1 MVEEGAVAVMIED
14 DEEAAMMREILKR
27 VQMELPPLPPKSLHN
42 NNGSSLVKKK
52 TVSNNYKTTRTYNN
66 VVEPDE
72 EVMAM
77 MMMLPPPP
85 PPPHIKLLDRRC
97 MDSVITHLDSTSID
111 SMYQTCK
118 FFRDACAAAADV
130 TPVIGSRSKNN
141 HSLQDVQD
149 DGIQSL
155 VNLDILPSSSS
166 FDAPLDELGPH
177 TAVSPPRN
185 DVVEMSRVDN
195 NNPAV
200 ALPSN
205 QEPAPSFDECDE
217 KNLSSDD
224 SYDNTT
230 IGTDDDHYEYR
241 QQQQL
246 DDTFSLEYSDDD
258 EQNEVGAEGPSIV
271 EPISFY
277 TLDSPPKLSGKCE
290 ERLEEPTTVKRL
302 TVNSLKAI
310 HNTTREYNPCTP
322 PKNLQYSDGD
332 GHYAT
337 PPKEAVPFTP
347 LRSNGTN
354 TPSTTESST
363 CSDEHDSNQ
372 DYDSH
377 PDDEVEDDVQSAD
390 VDDDSEEEDV
400 EGFDETEEETSN
412 SGALLVNSLADFI
425 GGVSGLAT
433 DVVSIFAGDVR
444 RNGNGIDDYGPIK
457 IGEKVYSPNEALQMW
472 KKAKANMDLEDTYGE
487 VDYSGNDKFETTT
500 FFERSVMYSEK
511 TTKMEKRLARL
522 EQMPNLV
529 DEEPEEPI
537 KASYPKNQ
545 GSSVIMAQTN
555 GADKVKK
562 VKTTSFFEN
571 SSMYQESTAKMDLKL
586 APRLG
591 EKNRNDEP
599 TRQSS
604 TRRGMGVKQA
614 KVNDEKV
621 ERLGKENKNEK
632 MAPLEKDSQVDGKLA
647 SIEYKRRH
655 EEPQS
660 LTPRSR
666 GGGMSMTQ
674 ARVLQFLQEDA
685 AAASS
690 LERRNRS
697 SPQVSKEE
705 IDTDTATSAS
715 TLSST
720 YQSSDSYTSSEV
732 DLDPS
737 FSSRLPRVKQ
747 QRIPQ
752 ASLSNEDGKSVAI
765 DSVMGSN
772 YGVEVSSHCCKFVS
786 KDDSQTIKDAGGYKE
801 SKVVVPEPVVAPKS
815 ISPQRVVSSRKP
827 RVLAKHGMGITSTKR
842 RNSKTM
848 KEEKKKSNLS
858 LKKLIKKK

>member
-1 MVEEGAVAVMIED
+1 
-14 DEEAAMMREILKR
+14 
-27 VQMELPPLPPKSLHN
+27 
-42 NNGSSLVKKK
+42 
-52 TVSNNYKTTRTYNN
+52 
-66 VVEPDE
+66 
-72 EVMAM
+72 
-77 MMMLPPPP
+77 
-85 PPPHIKLLDRRC
+85 
-97 MDSVITHLDSTSID
+97 
-111 SMYQTCK
+111 
-118 FFRDACAAAADV
+118 
-130 TPVIGSRSKNN
+130 
-141 HSLQDVQD
+141 LQDVQVD
-149 DGIQSL
+149 VIQSL
-155 VNLDILPSSSS
+155 VNLDILPSSS
-166 FDAPLDELGPH
+166 FDAPLDELSPH
-177 TAVSPPRN
+177 TAASPPRN
-185 DVVEMSRVDN
+185 NIVGMSRVDN

-200 ALPSN
+200 ALTSN
-205 QEPAPSFDECDE
+205 QELAPSFDECDE

-230 IGTDDDHYEYR
+230 IGTDDDHYEYQ

-258 EQNEVGAEGPSIV
+258 EHYASEQNEVCVEGPSTV
-271 EPISFY
+271 EPMSFY
-277 TLDSPPKLSGKCE
+277 TLDSPTKRSGKCE
-290 ERLEEPTTVKRL
+290 ERLEPTTVKRL
-302 TVNSLKAI
+302 SVNSLKAI

-354 TPSTTESST
+354 TPSTTQSST

-372 DYDSH
+372 DSSTCSDEHDSNSR

-400 EGFDETEEETSN
+400 EGFDEAEEETSN

-500 FFERSVMYSEK
+500 FFERSVMYSEN
-511 TTKMEKRLARL
+511 TAKMEKRFGSL
-522 EQMPNLV
+522 EKMPNLL

-537 KASYPKNQ
+537 KASYPKKQ

-562 VKTTSFFEN
+562 VKTTSFFEK

-632 MAPLEKDSQVDGKLA
+632 MAPLEKDSKVDGKLVTIKQHK
-647 SIEYKRRH
+647 SRN
-655 EEPQS
+655 EESQS

-666 GGGMSMTQ
+666 GGGVMSMTQ
-674 ARVLQFLQEDA
+674 ARVLRFLQEDA

-690 LERRNRS
+690 LERRSRS
-697 SPQVSKEE
+697 SPEVSKEE
-705 IDTDTATSAS
+705 IDTDTATSGS

-720 YQSSDSYTSSEV
+720 YQSSGSYTSSEV
-732 DLDPS
+732 DLDPN

-801 SKVVVPEPVVAPKS
+801 SEVVAPEPVVAPKT
-815 ISPQRVVSSRKP
+815 ISPQRVASSRKP

-842 RNSKTM
+842 RNSKTV